1 MFETKNRT
9 ERNENMSAKLNYKL
23 QSPRKLVRGVAIFT
37 LAFGLSAA
45 GISGSMATSSPASPL
60 DYATISAGDTL
71 WELAAIH
78 APDQDPRDWISDV
91 VSLNALQSID
101 LEPGQRIALP
111 R

>member
-1 MFETKNRT
+1 MFETNNRT
-9 ERNENMSAKLNYKL
+9 ERNEIMSAKLNYKL

-45 GISGSMATSSPASPL
+45 GISGSMATNSPVSAL
-60 DYATISAGDTL
+60 DYTTVSAGDTL
-71 WELAAIH
+71 WELAAVH
-78 APDQDPRDWISDV
+78 PPDKDPRDWIAEV
-91 VSLNALQSID
+91 VSLNALATVD

>member
-45 GISGSMATSSPASPL
+45 GISGSMATSNPASPL

-71 WELAAIH
+71 WELAAVH
-78 APDQDPRDWISDV
+78 APDQDPRDWIADV